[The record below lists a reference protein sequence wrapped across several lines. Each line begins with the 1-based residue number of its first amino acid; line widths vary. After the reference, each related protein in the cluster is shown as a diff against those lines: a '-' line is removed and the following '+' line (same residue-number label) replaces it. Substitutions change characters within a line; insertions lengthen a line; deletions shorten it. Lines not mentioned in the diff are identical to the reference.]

1 MERRIKTVVK
11 GVLAASL
18 LILALL
24 GGAFCRRWY
33 IDNRRPNFDGSARI
47 YVYPDTAPDDV
58 LKQIQ
63 AQCRILDV
71 RSLLRTFESKHVS
84 EHITPGFYVVTSSNS
99 SAYVARML
107 NNGWQS
113 PVRLTLS
120 GNLRIR
126 GNIAAKIAS
135 QMMVDSA
142 SVRNAMDSA
151 EFLRSLDCTPETVFS
166 IFMPDTYEMYWS
178 ASAEEIL
185 SKLKKETD
193 AYWTDDRLAKASALG
208 LDRLQATTL
217 ASIVD
222 AETNYAPEMP
232 LVAGV
237 YLNRLHIGMP
247 LQADPTVA
255 FCFDYKPE
263 RILKK
268 HLEVDSPYNTYKYA
282 GLPPAP
288 ICAPVREA
296 LDAVLNPDYGDGNMY
311 FCANPDFSGKHVFAK
326 TLSQHNANARAFQAE
341 LSRRSREKRLSGK

>member
-1 MERRIKTVVK
+1 MKRFFVLVICVLVV
-11 GVLAASL
+11 S
-18 LILALL
+18 
-24 GGAFCRRWY
+24 GGFLCMRWY
-33 IDNRRPNFDGSARI
+33 ADNRRPNFDGTARI
-47 YVYPDTAPDDV
+47 YVYPSTTPEDV
-58 LKQIQ
+58 VEQIQ
-63 AQCRILDV
+63 GQCNILDLK
-71 RSLLRTFESKHVS
+71 SLLRTFEAKKVADY
-84 EHITPGFYVVTSSNS
+84 ITPGFYVIGPSNC

-126 GNIAAKIAS
+126 GNIASKIAS

-142 SVRNAMDSA
+142 SVKNAMDNP
-151 EFLRSLDCTPETVFS
+151 EFLCSLDCSPETVFS

-185 SKLKKETD
+185 SRLKQ
-193 AYWTDDRLAKASALG
+193 ATDDFWTEERLSKASSLG
-208 LDRLQATTL
+208 LSRLQATTL

-222 AETNYAPEMP
+222 AESNYAPEMP
-232 LVAGV
+232 LIAGV
-237 YLNRLHIGMP
+237 YLNRLRIGMP

-268 HLEVDSPYNTYKYA
+268 HLEVDSPYNTYKHA

-288 ICAPVREA
+288 ICVPTREA
-296 LDAVLNPDYGDGNMY
+296 IDAVLAPDYGPGNLY

-341 LSRRSREKRLSGK
+341 LSRRAREKRMASR